1 MGPNGAK
8 KPGPVPKMP
17 KPKGD
22 RYCVPNG
29 PQWQVTPASA
39 AKEEVWDEVAK
50 SLKLRLSHKDGAV
63 EMTVK

>member
-1 MGPNGAK
+1 
-8 KPGPVPKMP
+8 MP

-39 AKEEVWDEVAK
+39 AKEEVWDDAAK
-50 SLKLRLSHKDGAV
+50 TLKLRLSHKDGAV